1 MRSSIW
7 RRSRLGFLSFLVN
20 SCPPLY
26 NPSPS
31 SQTHHKH
38 HEALRLHPGLLAV
51 PTKTL
56 QPRATEICGQWYTVE
71 TSTYIVYQDLWGE
84 SYATSGS
91 QCTTVTGIVSGYLDL
106 VVDQLDVGGCHI
118 AGQVVRQRRDDHHV

>member
-1 MRSSIW
+1 MAEKQT
-7 RRSRLGFLSFLVN
+7 RLSLFLGELLSPLIQPITLVTN
-20 SCPPLY
+20 PP
-26 NPSPS
+26 
-31 SQTHHKH
+31 QA